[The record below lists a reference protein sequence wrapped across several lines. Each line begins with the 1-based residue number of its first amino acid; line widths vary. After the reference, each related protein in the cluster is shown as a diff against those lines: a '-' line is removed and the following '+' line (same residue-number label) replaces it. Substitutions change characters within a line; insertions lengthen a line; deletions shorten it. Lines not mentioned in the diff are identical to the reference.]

1 VKACYFP
8 IALSI
13 LLSLLVGCS
22 GDQQSPEEAVRALI
36 ETAADTAEQRNTGGL
51 LELVDDNYR
60 DRKGQNKKQVAGL
73 LRAYFFTHKDIHLF
87 TRIKSIDWLGEEQ
100 AKVTLY
106 VAMAGS
112 VISNI
117 EALESL
123 RARVYRFELALVR
136 HDDDSWLLQSADWA
150 PANLFDMQ

>member
-1 VKACYFP
+1 MTGRKAK
-8 IALSI
+8 LMLI
-13 LLSLLVGCS
+13 LLLLAVGLVL
-22 GDQQSPEEAVRALI
+22 QLA
-36 ETAADTAEQRNTGGL
+36 GL
-51 LELVDDNYR
+51 LDVARVLELVDENYR
-60 DRKGQNKKQVAGL
+60 DRKGQNKKQIAGL

-87 TRIKSIDWLGEEQ
+87 TRIRSIDWLGEEQ

-123 RARVYRFELALVR
+123 RARIYRFELGLVR
-136 HDDDSWLLQSADWA
+136 HEDDSWLLQSADWS

>member
-1 VKACYFP
+1 MKRLYSRLV
-8 IALSI
+8 LSI
-13 LLSLLVGCS
+13 LLWSLAGCS

-36 ETAADTAEQRNTGGL
+36 DTAADTAEQRNSGGL
-51 LELVDDNYR
+51 LELVDENYR
-60 DRKGQNKKQVAGL
+60 DRKGQNKKQIAGL

-87 TRIKSIDWLGEEQ
+87 TRIKNIDWLGEEQ

-112 VISNI
+112 VISNV

-123 RARVYRFELALVR
+123 RARVYRFELGLVR
-136 HDDDSWLLQSADWA
+136 HEDDSWLLQSADWA